1 MIQKSLSKKIMPIFK
16 TKIFNQIIDLNYQEE
31 DKSKLLNIVDNLN
44 EHWIKYDNLKGK
56 VSDIKIL
63 ILLTI
68 ELQDALLDLNNK
80 SNKSNNENLNLN
92 SKNKEIKNL
101 TKELILHKDKI
112 NKLEAELKN
121 SNIEFKEVNE
131 ILDDINSELKGLSK
145 SIIKSYEN

>member
-1 MIQKSLSKKIMPIFK
+1 MPIFK

-92 SKNKEIKNL
+92 SKNTEIKNL

>member
-1 MIQKSLSKKIMPIFK
+1 MPIFK

-121 SNIEFKEVNE
+121 SNI
-131 ILDDINSELKGLSK
+131 
-145 SIIKSYEN
+145 

>member
-1 MIQKSLSKKIMPIFK
+1 MPIFK